1 MRLGVHLLIISYR
14 MVAAPFLI
22 EGRRF
27 ISPPKVAYTG
37 NGPRLRV
44 QFDTDSSSRRFSD
57 RGSPTG
63 RSMGNGSQEAA
74 VDRFF
79 SQKHRRYLQILA
91 DPRDEVQRRI
101 ILKLLAEEEATL
113 REGALKEPP

>member
-1 MRLGVHLLIISYR
+1 M
-14 MVAAPFLI
+14 
-22 EGRRF
+22 
-27 ISPPKVAYTG
+27 
-37 NGPRLRV
+37 
-44 QFDTDSSSRRFSD
+44 
-57 RGSPTG
+57 
-63 RSMGNGSQEAA
+63 
-74 VDRFF
+74 DRFF